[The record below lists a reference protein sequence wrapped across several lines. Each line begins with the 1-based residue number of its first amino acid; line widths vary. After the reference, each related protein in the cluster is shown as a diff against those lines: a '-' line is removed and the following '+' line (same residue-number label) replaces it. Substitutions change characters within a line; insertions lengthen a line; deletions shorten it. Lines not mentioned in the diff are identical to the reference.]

1 MSLPT
6 EQSRPSVRAIETLTG
21 NKRLNVDAIRRTP
34 IYPKQWTTPISQLRR
49 RRPPVSEG
57 YELSESYSSVRS
69 SGITEQIQ
77 NTREF
82 GDNRVRNI
90 INPSSY
96 QTGTREDSFT
106 EDRVRRP
113 SNGNERQP
121 LRSRYATR
129 AGGGSYSS
137 IDRAPLLGADAG
149 IGGGAITAAAGSTS
163 STLIPAA
170 IGGVVGGLA
179 LGNILAS
186 GVTLPGT
193 DYVGPGNKIHIDA
206 PRSEVD
212 AIAKDHDV
220 AYDRAPHISATAH
233 PDYKKQEL
241 ERFKQHI
248 ANADAEAIE
257 KFTKHWEKDKNWQAF
272 VAKYGLEAKQWIE
285 SVIGHPLYPQPQGKC
300 LDLKNLIYLLINVVI
315 GIS

>member
-6 EQSRPSVRAIETLTG
+6 EQSRPTIRAIETLTG
-21 NKRLNVDAIRRTP
+21 NKRLNLDAIRRTP

-49 RRPPVSEG
+49 RRPQPTEG

-69 SGITEQIQ
+69 SGIPEQVQ
-77 NTREF
+77 TPRTF
-82 GDNRVRNI
+82 GNNSIRNI
-90 INPSSY
+90 INPQTS
-96 QTGTREDSFT
+96 QTGIREHSFSENRT
-106 EDRVRRP
+106 GRP
-113 SNGNERQP
+113 SNQSERQP
-121 LRSRYATR
+121 LRSRYA
-129 AGGGSYSS
+129 AGTSGGSYSS

-149 IGGGAITAAAGSTS
+149 VGGGVITAAAGSTS

-179 LGNILAS
+179 LGNIIAS

-206 PRSEVD
+206 PKSEVD
-212 AIAKDHDV
+212 AIAKEHDV
-220 AYDRAPHISATAH
+220 AYDRAPKISATAH
-233 PDYKKQEL
+233 PDYKRQEL
-241 ERFKQHI
+241 ERFKAHI

-257 KFTKHWEKDKNWQAF
+257 KFTKHWEKDKNWKAF

-285 SVIGHPLYPQPQGKC
+285 SVIGHPLYPQPEGKC
-300 LDLKNLIYLLINVVI
+300 LDLRNHIYHLINVVI